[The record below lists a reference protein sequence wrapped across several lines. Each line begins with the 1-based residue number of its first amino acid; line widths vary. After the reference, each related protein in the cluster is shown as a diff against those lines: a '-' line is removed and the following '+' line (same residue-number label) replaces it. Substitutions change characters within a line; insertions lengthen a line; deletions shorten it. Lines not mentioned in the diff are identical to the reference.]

1 MQEADTLQ
9 AETVIAALGEKLMFR
24 VQEISKVRVLR
35 GAPVVS

>member
-24 VQEISKVRVLR
+24 VQEISKVHVFR
-35 GAPVVS
+35 GASMVS